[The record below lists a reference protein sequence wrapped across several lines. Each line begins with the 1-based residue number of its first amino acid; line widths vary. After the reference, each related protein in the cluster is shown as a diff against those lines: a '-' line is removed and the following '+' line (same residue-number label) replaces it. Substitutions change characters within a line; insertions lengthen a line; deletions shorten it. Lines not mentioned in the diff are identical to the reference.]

1 MGQKTKTAGETALL
15 ARRSAAKLA
24 RAEQIELDELDELAR
39 EIDALD
45 YDEDTRSLEGEP
57 TDTVQARVVDPGSG
71 NGARRFPAWC
81 RRYVGLLI
89 GADVA
94 VGAVGL
100 LIANAVP
107 SMFGAF
113 GDLPMVALVLAP
125 VWALAIGMLHG
136 YDHSRIG
143 VGSDELRS
151 VFKALVACV
160 AVGGFAA
167 ALFPETWV
175 RTVLVT
181 VPAMAALSLLVRLVS
196 RRSLHRRQSK
206 GQDVRSVLLV
216 GSSRAVTTL
225 ADTFAREA
233 HSGMRVAAVC
243 VPAGDDITAV
253 QEAKLPLAGDL
264 EDVAAVISEFGV
276 DAVAV
281 TAGTDQGFLRT
292 LAWSLEGT
300 EVELLV
306 DPGLVEVAG
315 PRLHIRPFVGMPLL
329 HVEQPTFTGW
339 KRVFK
344 TATDLLTAGL
354 AMIVLSPLFLIVAIA
369 IKREDRGPVFYKQ
382 ARVGRGGTHFT
393 MWKFRSMSVGADKRD
408 DVLTA
413 DNDGNGVLYKSK
425 NDPRVTKVGAF
436 IRKYS
441 IDELPQLIN
450 VLNRTMSLV
459 GPRPCLEKEL
469 EGFKLAGQ
477 RRLLVTPGL
486 TGLWQINGR
495 SDLSLEQSIR
505 LDLRYV
511 ENWTFTGDLLIIW
524 KTFFAVLGRRGAY

>member
-1 MGQKTKTAGETALL
+1 MAQKDHASGETALL
-15 ARRSAAKLA
+15 SRRAKARLA
-24 RAEQIELDELDELAR
+24 RAEEIELDELVR
-39 EIDALD
+39 EIEALD
-45 YDEDTRSLEGEP
+45 YDEEAASDTPAAKHVVAETGAADADEP
-57 TDTVQARVVDPGSG
+57 AAS
-71 NGARRFPAWC
+71 RRFPSWC
-81 RRYVGLLI
+81 RRYVTLLVI
-89 GADVA
+89 ADIA
-94 VGAVGL
+94 VGAVGM
-100 LIANAVP
+100 LIADAVP
-107 SMFGAF
+107 TLFDAF
-113 GDLPMVALVLAP
+113 GDLPTLVLGMAP
-125 VWALAIGMLHG
+125 IWALMIGLAHG

-151 VFKALVACV
+151 VFKAMVACV
-160 AVGGFAA
+160 AIGGFAA

-181 VPAMAALSLLVRLVS
+181 VPVMAALSLMVRLVT
-196 RRSLHRRQSK
+196 RKSLHRRQSS
-206 GQDVRSVLLV
+206 GLDVRTVLLV
-216 GSSRAVTTL
+216 GGARAVTNL
-225 ADTFAREA
+225 AETFAREA

-243 VPAGDDITAV
+243 VPAGDDISTV
-253 QEAKLPLAGDL
+253 QEANLPLAGDL
-264 EDVAAVISEFGV
+264 EDVRAVISEFAV

-281 TAGTDQGFLRT
+281 TAGTDNGFLRT

-329 HVEQPTFTGW
+329 HVEQPTFSGW
-339 KRVFK
+339 KRAFK
-344 TATDLLTAGL
+344 AVTDVVTAAL
-354 AMIVLSPLFLIVAIA
+354 AMVFLSPLFLIVAIA
-369 IKREDRGPVFYKQ
+369 IKREDGGPVFYKQ
-382 ARVGRGGTHFT
+382 ARVGRAGEIFT
-393 MWKFRSMSVGADKRD
+393 MWKFRSMGVGADKRD
-408 DVLTA
+408 DVLSA

-425 NDPRVTKVGAF
+425 TDPRITRVGAF
-436 IRKYS
+436 IRKFS

-469 EGFKLAGQ
+469 EGFQMAGQ